1 MEVILI
7 MKCTFCGAELNDDAM
22 FCTECGRAIE
32 AAPAEPAE
40 AFVKAEKDPGKILG
54 IIALILGIVAIALPI
69 IALPTFCCCSIYVIL
84 IAEVI
89 SFVCAVVGII
99 LGVLGSKKSAAAG
112 YKNMLAKI
120 GMILSIVSAALV
132 ALALVLV
139 VIFLV
144 IYILIVVLAAGGSAV
159 L

>member
-1 MEVILI
+1 

-69 IALPTFCCCSIYVIL
+69 IAIPTFCCCGWIL
-84 IAEVI
+84 ILVAEVI
-89 SFVCAVVGII
+89 SFVCAIAGII

-112 YKNMLAKI
+112 YKNILAKI

-144 IYILIVVLAAGGSAV
+144 IYILIVVLAAGGSA